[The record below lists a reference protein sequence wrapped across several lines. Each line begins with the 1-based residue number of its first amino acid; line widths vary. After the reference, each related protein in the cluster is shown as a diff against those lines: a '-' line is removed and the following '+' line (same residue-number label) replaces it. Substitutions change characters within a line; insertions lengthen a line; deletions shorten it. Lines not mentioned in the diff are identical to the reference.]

1 MDELIVQG
9 KKLNQ
14 QFLESPEYLRYIS
27 ARTRLKEQAEVY
39 ERLNDFRRR
48 NFELQNSDTESNLF
62 DELTGL
68 SKEYADILNL
78 EIVNEFLTAEQ
89 RVCRMLRSLYETMSD
104 GIEFDFEYLE
114 R

>member
-1 MDELIVQG
+1 MDELIVHG
-9 KKLNQ
+9 KELNR
-14 QFLESPEYLRYIS
+14 QFLESAEYLRYIS
-27 ARTRLKEQAEVY
+27 ARTRLREQAEVY